1 MVRIEIEGDTLHVEP
16 QGWHKLWALKSH
28 LDVPL
33 TKVRAVRADPD
44 AARSVQH
51 RGLRLPGTYVPGLIT
66 AGTYYK
72 AGERTFWD
80 VRRPERAIVI
90 ELEGARYKR
99 LVVEVEDPA
108 YTVRRIE
115 TAMRVYGARL
125 GTSGRA

>member
-1 MVRIEIEGDTLHVEP
+1 MVRIEIEGDILHVEP
-16 QGWHKLWALKSH
+16 QGWHKVWALRTH
-28 LDVPL
+28 LDIPL
-33 TKVRAVRADPD
+33 SKVRAVRADPE
-44 AARSVQH
+44 AARGGLS

-72 AGERTFWD
+72 GGERTFWD
-80 VRRPERAIVI
+80 VHRPERAIVI
-90 ELEGARYKR
+90 ELEGARFAR

-125 GTSGRA
+125 RPTARS